1 MKKKLKYI
9 SLFLLIFL
17 IVFGS
22 CVYVFRNRIMAHY
35 RPELKQVGVIHIN
48 MKGDTSYINSKLEIK
63 SNVFFKIKVDTIKY
77 HIDLFDKTY
86 LQSTEALGIQLPAYG
101 RDTIDFL
108 IKIPHRSLMK
118 GIKAERKKGDSAGY
132 EINIAL
138 QVSTPFWKGEIP
150 FNRSAKLKIP
160 TPPQLEL
167 VEIKYQKIRLRSI
180 IADAKIKI
188 TNNSNVTLSVRNMVY
203 KMKILKQG
211 DVKGKH
217 QKTILLKPQGATY
230 INLPME
236 INITHVGKMLW
247 AVLNDRDNYE
257 YTLSM
262 NATIESISLVKE
274 SFQIEL
280 INSGNMELK
289 K

>member
-1 MKKKLKYI
+1 
-9 SLFLLIFL
+9 
-17 IVFGS
+17 
-22 CVYVFRNRIMAHY
+22 
-35 RPELKQVGVIHIN
+35 
-48 MKGDTSYINSKLEIK
+48 
-63 SNVFFKIKVDTIKY
+63 
-77 HIDLFDKTY
+77 
-86 LQSTEALGIQLPAYG
+86 
-101 RDTIDFL
+101 
-108 IKIPHRSLMK
+108 
-118 GIKAERKKGDSAGY
+118 
-132 EINIAL
+132 
-138 QVSTPFWKGEIP
+138 
-150 FNRSAKLKIP
+150 
-160 TPPQLEL
+160 
-167 VEIKYQKIRLRSI
+167 
-180 IADAKIKI
+180 
-188 TNNSNVTLSVRNMVY
+188 MVY